1 MTELKVIIIEDEQRA
16 AADLAAQLRL
26 LDPAIKI
33 TGILDSVAGAVQ
45 WLLSHPMPHLV
56 FMDIHLGDGNCFEI
70 FDQVEITCPVIFCT
84 AYDEYAL
91 EAFKLNS
98 IGYIVKPVDKEMLAA
113 ALEKYRSLEK
123 HYVPSAESIQSI
135 SSVVQQSRRYKT
147 SFLLPFKSKMVPLPV
162 NNIACIYTRMECTY
176 IVTADEELVISKT
189 LEQLQIELDPAYFY
203 RVNRQYIVA
212 FSYIKEIEQLAG
224 RKIGIIL
231 TIPFDESIVVSKDAA
246 SGFKAWME
254 ER

>member
-1 MTELKVIIIEDEQRA
+1 MMELKVIIIEDEQRA
-16 AADLAAQLRL
+16 ANDLAVQLTL
-26 LDPAIKI
+26 LEPDIKI
-33 TGILDSVAGAVQ
+33 TGMLDSVSWAVK
-45 WLLSHPMPHLV
+45 WLSDNPTPNLI

-91 EAFKLNS
+91 EAFKLSS
-98 IGYIVKPVDKEMLAA
+98 IGYIVKPVDKQMLGA
-113 ALEKYRSLEK
+113 ALQKYRSLEK
-123 HYVPSAESIQSI
+123 HYVPSAASIQSI
-135 SSVVQQSRRYKT
+135 SRIVQQPNRYKT

-162 NNIACIYTRMECTY
+162 NNIACIYTREDCTY
-176 IVTADEELVISKT
+176 IVTADDELVISKT
-189 LEQLQIELDPAYFY
+189 LEQLQIELDPAFFY

-231 TIPFDESIVVSKDAA
+231 TIPFDEPIVVSKDAA
-246 SGFKAWME
+246 SAFKAWME
-254 ER
+254 QR